1 MKAIILSVLF
11 LGSIANAQVI
21 CKNDN
26 QETQLQTIV
35 VLDGAGIGAICQR
48 SMNPNAPKKSN
59 EEICAKDFFVMQGS
73 GTASGI
79 KTIIHSSVTTDVE
92 LVLEL
97 SSTEEKN
104 SLEVKSDYIAATL
117 KGSNKVQLAKGKI
130 SLSCVEK

>member
-35 VLDGAGIGAICQR
+35 VLDGAGVGAICQR

-73 GTASGI
+73 ASVQRVH
-79 KTIIHSSVTTDVE
+79 TMRY
-92 LVLEL
+92 L
-97 SSTEEKN
+97 SGSTEVEFDFVMSDAN
-104 SLEVKSDYIAATL
+104 QETSLEMKSNYVASTL
-117 KGSNKVQLAKGKI
+117 KGSNKVQLAEGKI
-130 SLSCVEK
+130 ILKCVEK